1 METGGYPLG
10 AENDPFAP
18 YNAKENVPKSFDL
31 QVTQTLQAN
40 FSVNTSLYVSDYDDD
55 VDYSSTDWNEVF
67 NDTEHHTP
75 SALIGEYRKLA
86 TRFLEYVEKH
96 YPDDKNLHKYK
107 KELARLDRESQCYA
121 ELETIIEPI

>member
-18 YNAKENVPKSFDL
+18 YNAKENIPKLFDL
-31 QVTQTLQAN
+31 MVTQTLQAD
-40 FSVNTSLYVSDYDDD
+40 FSIKTSLYVSDCGDD
-55 VDYSSTDWNEVF
+55 VDYPNTDWIEVF
-67 NDTEHHTP
+67 NDTEHYTP
-75 SALIGEYRKLA
+75 SALIDEYRKLM

-107 KELARLDRESQCYA
+107 KESVRLDRESQCYT
-121 ELETIIEPI
+121 ELETTIEPF